1 MLDVHVLCYFFLCPC
16 YLCYLY
22 MPSGLAAWARALLT
36 YLVSLDRSVISGNT
50 GIGENREEQTDRIGN
65 VITVETL
72 YLFYLHVQCL
82 L

>member
-1 MLDVHVLCYFFLCPC
+1 M
-16 YLCYLY
+16 
-22 MPSGLAAWARALLT
+22 
-36 YLVSLDRSVISGNT
+36 ISGNT